1 MFNDKTKSK
10 IELYTTFT
18 GITVFVLHLFV
29 VGLIQ
34 FGVIPKN
41 LLPENLFGHP
51 FCALFSPFSI
61 LLIYEV
67 YLLIYYLRESYTK
80 SLSKQI
86 EIMALILLRNNFK
99 DIGNI
104 IQGKSDMINS
114 ELMKDLLGFV
124 CLLMITNVF
133 NKIAK
138 SRSITQGSL
147 TSSFITLKN
156 QLATVLFWLL
166 LFLSI
171 YSFGGWMI
179 DLYHFHETKLML
191 RDPSHIFYS
200 EFFTILTLVDVIL
213 LLSSAKNLTNSM
225 LVIRN
230 SGYVLSTLLMR
241 ISFELTGWER
251 ILIIL
256 MGASL
261 AIYVLWVCTDKTPS
275 LRDNVS

>member
-1 MFNDKTKSK
+1 MFTDNIKSK
-10 IELYTTFT
+10 IELYTTYT
-18 GITVFVLHLFV
+18 GITVFILHLLI

-34 FGVIPKN
+34 FGLISSH
-41 LLPENLFGHP
+41 LFPENLFGHP

-67 YLLIYYLRESYTK
+67 YLLIYYLRKSYTK

-99 DIGNI
+99 DIGNM
-104 IQGKSDMINS
+104 IQGDSSLVNS
-114 ELMKDLLGFV
+114 ELLKDLTGFV
-124 CLLMITNVF
+124 CLLMIARVF
-133 NKIAK
+133 NKIAE
-138 SRSITQGSL
+138 SRSNPHGSL
-147 TSSFITLKN
+147 TSSFILLKN
-156 QLATVLFWLL
+156 RLSDILFWLL
-166 LFLSI
+166 LLLSM
-171 YSFGGWMI
+171 YSFSRWLI
-179 DLYHFHETKLML
+179 DIYHFHETKTMFQ
-191 RDPSHIFYS
+191 DPSHIFYS

-213 LLSSAKNLTNSM
+213 LLSSAKNLTNAM

-241 ISFELTGWER
+241 ISFELSGWER

-261 AIYVLWVCTDKTPS
+261 AVYVLWVCSSKNPS
-275 LRDNVS
+275 PESSST

>member
-1 MFNDKTKSK
+1 MFTDNIKSK
-10 IELYTTFT
+10 IELYTTYT
-18 GITVFVLHLFV
+18 GITVFILHLLI

-34 FGVIPKN
+34 FGLISN
-41 LLPENLFGHP
+41 QLFPENLFGHP

-67 YLLIYYLRESYTK
+67 YLLIYYLRRSYSK

-99 DIGNI
+99 DIGNM
-104 IQGKSDMINS
+104 IQGHSSLINS
-114 ELMKDLLGFV
+114 ELLKDLTGFV
-124 CLLMITNVF
+124 CLLLIARIF
-133 NKIAK
+133 NKIAE
-138 SRSITQGSL
+138 SRSNPQGSL
-147 TSSFITLKN
+147 TSSFIMLKN
-156 QLATVLFWLL
+156 RLSNILFWLL
-166 LFLSI
+166 LLLSM
-171 YSFGGWMI
+171 YSFSRWLI
-179 DLYHFHETKLML
+179 DIYHFHETKTMFQ
-191 RDPSHIFYS
+191 DPSHIFYS

-213 LLSSAKNLTNSM
+213 LLSSAKNLTNAM

-241 ISFELTGWER
+241 ISFELSGWER

-261 AIYVLWVCTDKTPS
+261 AVYVLWVCSSKNPTPES
-275 LRDNVS
+275 SST